1 MPVLATPSR
10 TTDAVYNLTLS
21 NGLPTACTCPGF
33 TYRNRCRHITEHTLG
48 GSQVYCD
55 GCGTTHLRAV
65 RYDAGRAWVRR
76 QGDTC
81 AQCSRKDSLC
91 VVPDWDAR
99 EALRSREEALAVPSA
114 ETR

>member
-10 TTDAVYNLTLS
+10 TTDAVYNLTFS
-21 NGLPTACTCPGF
+21 NGLPTGCTCPGF

-65 RYDAGRAWVRR
+65 RYDAGRAWVR
-76 QGDTC
+76 GLDDTC
-81 AQCSRKDSLC
+81 SQCGRKDSLC

-99 EALRSREEALAVPSA
+99 DAQRVREDVHARRESR
-114 ETR
+114 T